1 MNKRFY
7 INVLAVVFLLSAVC
21 FGFETNKNQF
31 DNTKITK
38 ENLKQRLG
46 KMKVKVTKKSE
57 RVNPLLLQIKIVSQN
72 GSKKFNLNNEVYE
85 LDGLLAKLQEIYK
98 YRQENGIVVEN
109 SNEVDLTITLAI
121 KNSDILY
128 FSKNK
133 VTVENFEGLVEALQ
147 KKGFNQINLEF

>member
-1 MNKRFY
+1 
-7 INVLAVVFLLSAVC
+7 
-21 FGFETNKNQF
+21 
-31 DNTKITK
+31 
-38 ENLKQRLG
+38 
-46 KMKVKVTKKSE
+46 
-57 RVNPLLLQIKIVSQN
+57 VNPLLLQIKIVSQN